1 MSLEQELRRALR
13 RKDPASGFDDRVLS
27 RIAAGPSTRLRP
39 RETVRIPQAQ
49 TRWVRF
55 PLPIAASLMLAI
67 GAAYYVQYQQHQDAQ
82 HREQQA
88 RVEQTARDVVLALQ
102 VASET
107 ISEAQA
113 KVEEITRYEPTNDY

>member
-13 RKDPASGFDDRVLS
+13 RKDPAGGFDDRVLS
-27 RIAAGPSTRLRP
+27 RIAAG
-39 RETVRIPQAQ
+39 ETVRMTQAQ

-67 GAAYYVQYQQHQDAQ
+67 GAAYYVQYQQHQDEQ
-82 HREQQA
+82 RREQQA
-88 RVEQTARDVVLALQ
+88 HAEQTARDVILALRI
-102 VASET
+102 ASET